1 MAIEFVDG
9 DLFTAPATTLAH
21 GVSCAG
27 RMGAGI
33 ALEFRR
39 RFPEMFQEYRRRCYK
54 SRLQPGDLFLWKQSQ
69 PWILNMATQ
78 ATTGG
83 AKQAYVEKCLQQ
95 FESNYRAM

>member
-1 MAIEFVDG
+1 M
-9 DLFTAPATTLAH
+9 AH

-54 SRLQPGDLFLWKQSQ
+54 KRLQPGDLFLWKQSQ
-69 PWILNMATQ
+69 PWVLNMAT
-78 ATTGG
+78 
-83 AKQAYVEKCLQQ
+83 
-95 FESNYRAM
+95 